1 MREPSGARP
10 NILLITIDTLRADH
24 LGWSGRWSRSF
35 TPNLD
40 AFGRESTVFDHAT
53 AAATATRPSIA
64 SLLTGLYP
72 GRHPVREN
80 HDRLGEDAV
89 PLGEVLASAGYASAL
104 FSGNGLIGREGGFAD
119 GIDTTRGFER
129 YLGSADREIADHAL
143 TWLSKHTSGKP
154 PFFLW
159 LHFMDP
165 HGPYLSA
172 PPEIRR
178 EVPFTDGLPERELPT
193 SDRDY
198 GRNVIPKYQKLL
210 GPPRASTYRRRY
222 RAEVRHT
229 DVQVGRVLDAL
240 AAAGADRDTLV
251 IVTADH
257 GEGLGEHT
265 AFFQHGWLVH
275 EPGAHV
281 PLALRLPGR
290 IPAGRRIEEPSSLV
304 DVLPTL
310 LHGLDL
316 PAAAR
321 LEGRDLSPLLAGDRL
336 PPTPLF
342 IASAKKNRLVAVR
355 AGRFKLVHTP
365 AVPAVVRQHG
375 PVDPPGWQL
384 FDLAQDPG
392 ELHDIARERPD
403 VTARLRKLI
412 ETWEATHGAAVRAA
426 PTPATSDEKLERRL
440 RQLGYAE

>member
-1 MREPSGARP
+1 MREPAGARP

-24 LGWSGRWSRSF
+24 VGWSGRWARSF
-35 TPNLD
+35 TPQLD
-40 AFGRESTVFDHAT
+40 ALGRESTVLANAT

-80 HDRLGEDAV
+80 HDQLDADAV
-89 PLGEVLASAGYASAL
+89 PLGELLAGAGYTSAL
-104 FSGNGLIGREGGFAD
+104 FSGNGLIGRDGGFAD
-119 GIDTTRGFER
+119 GINTVKIFAR

-143 TWLSKHTSGKP
+143 VWLERHGDGKT

-165 HGPYLSA
+165 HGPYFSA
-172 PPEIRR
+172 PPEMRR
-178 EVPFTDGLPERELPT
+178 EVPWADGLAERELAI

-198 GRNVIPKYQKLL
+198 GRNVIPKYQRLL
-210 GPPRASTYRRRY
+210 GPARASTYRRRY

-229 DVQVGRVLDAL
+229 DLQVGRVLEAL
-240 AAAGADRDTLV
+240 AAAGRDADTLV

-257 GEGLGEHT
+257 GEGLGEHA

-275 EPGAHV
+275 EPGARV

-290 IPAGRRIEEPSSLV
+290 IAAGRRIDEPASLV

-316 PAAAR
+316 PSAVTS
-321 LEGRDLSPLLAGDRL
+321 EGRDLSPLLAGGKL
-336 PPTPLF
+336 PAAPLF

-355 AGRFKLVHTP
+355 VGRFKLVHTP
-365 AVPAVVRQHG
+365 AVPPVVRQHG
-375 PVDPPGWQL
+375 PVDPPSWQL
-384 FDLAQDPG
+384 FDLARDPG
-392 ELHDIARERPD
+392 ELHDIASERPEI
-403 VTARLRKLI
+403 TARLRALI
-412 ETWEATHGAAVRAA
+412 ESWEATHGVATGAGAAKAA
-426 PTPATSDEKLERRL
+426 PDPKLERRL